1 MSWGIIAGQGLLPL
15 EVARGMRNEGI
26 APVILCLAENVE
38 LFRQE
43 GFTAG
48 EETLGQLA
56 AILRFL
62 LDHQV
67 DRLVLAG
74 RVGKEA
80 LLSGKGL
87 DQELMNLFAKLEQ
100 KNDDALQLAVVRYFE
115 EHGIKVE
122 AQTRFLTH
130 LIPQEGLLAGPPLS
144 EQEKQDLRLG
154 FMMAKEVG
162 RLDIG
167 QSVVVKKG
175 MVLAVEAAEGT
186 DQTILRAG
194 RLGGAG
200 NVVVK
205 VAKPKQ
211 DLRFDLPAVGMT
223 TLEALINSQ
232 ARVLGIQADATFI
245 LDKVKFLEEAERH
258 GISVVAIDD
267 LTSIDK

>member
-115 EHGIKVE
+115 EW
-122 AQTRFLTH
+122 
-130 LIPQEGLLAGPPLS
+130 
-144 EQEKQDLRLG
+144 D
-154 FMMAKEVG
+154 
-162 RLDIG
+162 
-167 QSVVVKKG
+167 
-175 MVLAVEAAEGT
+175 
-186 DQTILRAG
+186 
-194 RLGGAG
+194 
-200 NVVVK
+200 
-205 VAKPKQ
+205 
-211 DLRFDLPAVGMT
+211 
-223 TLEALINSQ
+223 
-232 ARVLGIQADATFI
+232 
-245 LDKVKFLEEAERH
+245 
-258 GISVVAIDD
+258 
-267 LTSIDK
+267 